1 MDRSSQDLGAEEE
14 RVEARAL
21 KRRCWGKIVFLTFS
35 RQTMFLSRQPNYS
48 VKLWYVDLFS
58 ACFFTTTKVESAG
71 RGRQFCF
78 LPCPKYVHERT
89 LNS

>member
-35 RQTMFLSRQPNYS
+35 RQTMFLSRQPNYN
-48 VKLWYVDLFS
+48 VKFWYVDLFS
-58 ACFFTTTKVESAG
+58 ACFFYSHKG
-71 RGRQFCF
+71 RKCGAWPSVLLSS
-78 LPCPKYVHERT
+78 LPQVRT
-89 LNS
+89 